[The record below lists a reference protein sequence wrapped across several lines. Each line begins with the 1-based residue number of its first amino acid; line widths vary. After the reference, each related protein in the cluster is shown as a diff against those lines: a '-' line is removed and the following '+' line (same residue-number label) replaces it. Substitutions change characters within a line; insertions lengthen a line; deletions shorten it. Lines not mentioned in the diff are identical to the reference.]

1 MAIDDDSEF
10 EGLMIFST
18 VLIFDSNDEEPKP
31 KKQQFWVRNIA
42 KSSFSWTIPQF
53 S

>member
-1 MAIDDDSEF
+1 MAIDDGSEL
-10 EGLMIFST
+10 EDLMIFST
-18 VLIFDSNDEEPKP
+18 VLIFDSDDEEPKP

>member
-18 VLIFDSNDEEPKP
+18 VLIFDSDDEEPKP
-31 KKQQFWVRNIA
+31 KKQQF
-42 KSSFSWTIPQF
+42 
-53 S
+53 